1 MSAQSTP
8 IKGRNAIESASFFLV
23 LNQPVDPATT
33 ERLKR
38 ALEQLKDELPGVA
51 PQQLGFV
58 INFVGGLPQPVAQAG
73 GGALTRFASAI
84 DGTHTWR
91 AEANGNLI
99 QVTCGDYTD
108 FQEVWARAER
118 YLRAL
123 ASVVSPD
130 IGVVEVGFQIVDK
143 FTYQA
148 GLTENSYLVNEL
160 FRDDSPFVTGHA
172 RESGLLWHVFQGW
185 FESVG
190 GATMLHQVNIAN
202 TNATEVDQ
210 KFAAVIDHRIVVRWM
225 TSPAPALSELL
236 GPASEEARSLAGLVL
251 RMHSRNVTVMKQ
263 VLTDQKQQDIGLIG
277 EKK

>member
-1 MSAQSTP
+1 MSTQSTP

-33 ERLKR
+33 ERLKQ
-38 ALEQLKDELPGVA
+38 ALEQFRGELPGVA

-91 AEANGNLI
+91 VEANGNVI

-108 FQEVWARAER
+108 FQEVWARAEG
-118 YLRAL
+118 YLKAL

-130 IGVVEVGFQIVDK
+130 IGVAEVGFQIVDK
-143 FTYQA
+143 FTYPSNLA
-148 GLTENSYLVNEL
+148 EDSYRVDEL
-160 FRDDSPFVTGHA
+160 FRADSPFLTGNA

-190 GATMLHQVNIAN
+190 GAKMLHQVNIAN
-202 TNATEVDQ
+202 TNATGVDQ
-210 KFAAVIDHRIVVRWM
+210 QFAAVIDHRIVVRWM

-236 GPASEEARSLAGLVL
+236 GPDSEEARSLAGLMR
-251 RMHSRNVTVMKQ
+251 RMHSRNVAVMKQ
-263 VLTDQKQQDIGLIG
+263 ILTDQKQHDIGLIG
-277 EKK
+277 R